1 MKYIEWIFSGIGV
14 VILTWLIH
22 MISKLIHKYN
32 NKDHEKNKE
41 YFDDSKFIS
50 EYPPDGINILVG
62 NTIIKRWTIQNNGD
76 IIWKNRYLKCI
87 NDVPN
92 FFYPEKRIVKIPE
105 LKPGEQFT
113 LKVKYFAKEEG
124 EYFSQW
130 KMFNEFDEMIFPKK
144 RGLGVFVRVVT
155 EEKYAKR

>member
-1 MKYIEWIFSGIGV
+1 MKYIEWTFSGIGV

-22 MISKLIHKYN
+22 MISKLIHKRK
-32 NKDHEKNKE
+32 NKDSEKIKE

-62 NTIIKRWTIQNNGD
+62 NTIIKSWIIQNNGN
-76 IIWKNRYLKCI
+76 IIWKNRCLKCI
-87 NDVPN
+87 NDVPG
-92 FFYPEKRIVKIPE
+92 FFYPEKRMVKIPE

-130 KMFNEFDEMIFPKK
+130 KIFDEFDEMIFPQK
-144 RGLGVFVRVVT
+144 
-155 EEKYAKR
+155 ED

>member
-1 MKYIEWIFSGIGV
+1 MLNGFFSGIGV
-14 VILTWLIH
+14 VILTWIIH
-22 MISKLIHKYN
+22 ISSKVLHKHKECEN
-32 NKDHEKNKE
+32 SKE

-62 NTIIKRWTIQNNGD
+62 TKFEKNWTIQNNGN
-76 IIWKNRYLKCI
+76 ITWKNRTLKCI

-105 LKPGEQFT
+105 LEPGKQFT
-113 LKVKYFAKEEG
+113 LKVKYIVKEEG

-130 KMFNEFDEMIFPKK
+130 KIFDENDEMMFPQK
-144 RGLGVFVRVVT
+144 RGLGVFVRAVT